1 MKTIA
6 NTIANR
12 INLTLALAEALEGIE
27 FTQKQFD
34 EVKTELSM
42 MAAQEQ
48 GIDRWLYSRCVPHSI
63 KPFSLKGLREDG
75 IIKVVR
81 QETFTRE
88 IECPVYV
95 VIHLND
101 LCNNTEEWKPVFRGG
116 SVVECE
122 DYRWNVLRDKHRQF
136 TTCFYDEE
144 TRPVEMKRN
153 IYAIDKEALEA
164 LVARMIEKMSE

>member
-27 FTQKQFD
+27 FTQKQFN

-42 MAAQEQ
+42 MASKEQ
-48 GIDRWLYSRCVPHSI
+48 GVPNFYRST
-63 KPFSLKGLREDG
+63 KPFSLNGLREDG
-75 IIKVVR
+75 IIKLVR

-101 LCNNTEEWKPVFRGG
+101 LCNNTEEWRPIFRGG

-122 DYRWNVLRDKHRQF
+122 NYRWDVLRDKHRQF